1 MPATDFNTNYLT
13 PLLEK
18 LNREDKFVLIGDF
31 YINLMK
37 IYSENGNYQF
47 YNTLCSHLFSP
58 PILQPTRVTEKSKKL
73 IGSIFF
79 QQF

>member
-1 MPATDFNTNYLT
+1 
-13 PLLEK
+13 
-18 LNREDKFVLIGDF
+18 
-31 YINLMK
+31 MK

-47 YNTLCSHLFSP
+47 YNTMCSHLFSP